1 MLAPTGSLADNDSV
15 SPGVQNVSE
24 RPIDWDP
31 AEPQSVGDRLTQM
44 TETRARCPVA
54 FAGRHGGQW
63 DLLRYDDIVAAATDP
78 ARFSNAGASR
88 YDKPLP
94 PLEFDPPLH
103 GEYRRLLAVFF
114 VPKRI
119 QALET
124 KVRGVAAEVIEGM
137 LARGAG
143 DLAKELSYPLPAIG
157 LCALLNIPDEHWREI
172 KTWSENTLLMDS
184 EHEADHEV
192 ARAGHQKIIAFA
204 KTMIEQRRRAP
215 MASDEDITSALLAAR
230 CGGEE
235 MDDDLIAR
243 TLRILIS
250 AGHNSTTSAI
260 GNSLLYLAQHPEAQ
274 DRLRK
279 DPALLPTAI
288 EEFLR
293 CDTPVQEMPR
303 WARQEV
309 TLGGR
314 CIAAGDRIGM
324 FWAAGN
330 RDESAFP
337 QAEKYILDR
346 KPNRHLAFGR
356 GIHTCLGAP
365 MARMEIRVALEEM
378 LKRTKSFSLNGAV
391 ERAKFHRMGVVSL
404 PARLIRA
411 HASPVN

>member
-1 MLAPTGSLADNDSV
+1 V
-15 SPGVQNVSE
+15 SDRS
-24 RPIDWDP
+24 IDWDP
-31 AEPQSVGDRLTQM
+31 AEPQTVEDRLSQM
-44 TETRARCPVA
+44 TATRARCPVA

-63 DLLRYDDIVAAATDP
+63 DLLRYDDIVAATDP
-78 ARFSNAGASR
+78 ARFSNAGSAR

-124 KVRGVAAEVIEGM
+124 KLRAIAADVIDSM
-137 LARGAG
+137 LARGEG
-143 DLAKELSYPLPAIG
+143 DLARELSYPLPAIG
-157 LCALLNIPDEHWREI
+157 LCALLNIPDENWREI

-184 EHEADHEV
+184 EHEADHV
-192 ARAGHQKIIAFA
+192 LAREGHQKIIAFA
-204 KTMIEQRRRAP
+204 MTMIEQRRRSP
-215 MASDEDITSALLAAR
+215 MAPDDDITSALLAAR
-230 CGGEE
+230 VGGES

-260 GNSLLYLAQHPEAQ
+260 GNSLLYLAEHPDAQ
-274 DRLRK
+274 DKLR
-279 DPALLPTAI
+279 DNPTLIPTAI

-303 WARQEV
+303 WAKQEV

-330 RDESAFP
+330 RDDSAFP
-337 QAEKYILDR
+337 QADQYILDR

-378 LKRTKSFSLNGAV
+378 LARTQSFAVNGTV

-404 PARLIRA
+404 PVKLQR
-411 HASPVN
+411 S

>member
-1 MLAPTGSLADNDSV
+1 M
-15 SPGVQNVSE
+15 SE

-31 AEPQSVGDRLTQM
+31 AEPQSVEARLTQM
-44 TETRARCPVA
+44 TQVRARCPVA
-54 FAGRHGGQW
+54 FAARHGGQW

-119 QALET
+119 QILES
-124 KVRGVAAEVIEGM
+124 KVRALAAEIIESL
-137 LARGAG
+137 LARGGG
-143 DLAKELSYPLPAIG
+143 DLAKELSNPLPAIG

-184 EHEADHEV
+184 DHEADRDL

-204 KTMIEQRRRAP
+204 TTMIEQRRRTP
-215 MASDEDITSALLAAR
+215 MAPDQDITSALLAAR
-230 CGGEE
+230 CAGEA

-260 GNSLLYLAQHPEAQ
+260 GNSLLYLAEHPQAQ
-274 DRLRK
+274 DKLRR
-279 DPALLPTAI
+279 DPALIPTAI

-303 WARQEV
+303 WAKQAV
-309 TLGGR
+309 TLAGR

-337 QAEKYILDR
+337 QAERYLLDR

-365 MARMEIRVALEEM
+365 MARMEVRVALEEM
-378 LKRTKSFSLNGAV
+378 LARSESFAVDGLV

-404 PARLIRA
+404 PAKLRRA
-411 HASPVN
+411 QS

>member
-1 MLAPTGSLADNDSV
+1 M
-15 SPGVQNVSE
+15 SE

-31 AEPQSVGDRLTQM
+31 AEPQSVEDRLAQM
-44 TETRARCPVA
+44 TATRARCPVA
-54 FAGRHGGQW
+54 FASRHGGQW
-63 DLLRYDDIVAAATDP
+63 DLLRYDDIVAATDP

-103 GEYRRLLAVFF
+103 GEYRRLLGVFF

-119 QALET
+119 AYLES
-124 KVRGVAAEVIEGM
+124 KVRAIAVDVIESL
-137 LARGAG
+137 LARGEG

-157 LCALLNIPDEHWREI
+157 LCALLNIPDQHWRDI

-184 EHEADHEV
+184 EHEADHV
-192 ARAGHQKIIAFA
+192 LAREGHQKIIAFA
-204 KTMIEQRRRAP
+204 MSMIEQRRRTP
-215 MASDEDITSALLAAR
+215 MPPEEDITSTLLAAR
-230 CGGEE
+230 VGGEA

-260 GNSLLYLAQHPEAQ
+260 GNSLLYLAEHPEAQ
-274 DRLRK
+274 DRLRNN
-279 DPALLPTAI
+279 PALIPTAI

-303 WARQEV
+303 WAKQDV

-337 QAEKYILDR
+337 QADQYVLDR
-346 KPNRHLAFGR
+346 RPNRHLAFGR

-378 LKRTKSFSLNGAV
+378 LARTQSFAVNGTV

-404 PARLIRA
+404 PMQLRRA
-411 HASPVN
+411 